1 MTLSKQLVV
10 LICALVILL
19 FAGSFAISVE
29 YTRSYLN
36 TQLASLARD
45 AATTLGFKASDDM
58 AGQDR
63 AMVQVMTD
71 AVFDGGDYSQVRITD
86 MSGEVWVDRQA
97 SRELEG
103 VPDWFVRWLPLETPL
118 GEAAIMAG
126 WRQAGVVQVRSNPA
140 FAYQQLWQT
149 ARDSLMWFLAC
160 ALLVMLVGLVTMR
173 LMLRPLKEV
182 EAQAEAICRR
192 EFPVVQRRP
201 FTLEFRRVVEAMNRL
216 SSRVKR
222 MLDESEQLADKL
234 RQQAFTD
241 PVTGLANRR
250 RFMDTLAH
258 RVEDREHM
266 GSGVLLL
273 VQLNDFKAYNQQAG
287 YAAGDT
293 LLRRCAEVLQQ
304 VVPAG
309 RRGLLAHTAGAD
321 FAMLIEQL
329 DQAGARQL
337 AATASRA
344 VAGLY
349 RELSL
354 PSSDVAHVGGAL
366 FHGQTASEWLAE
378 ADLAL
383 RQAQR
388 DGANAVQLLAS
399 EAAGGHAHG
408 AAEWR
413 RLLEQVLESGAWEL
427 ARQPVFATADRSVL
441 HEELFLR
448 IPDPDRPGEQ
458 LSAGQFLPMAE
469 SVGLSANLDRAVL
482 SRVMDEID
490 AGRHA
495 CRQAINLS
503 PASLRDADFVAWLQ
517 AEMAARPV
525 VAGQLIVEFPEYGAS
540 LAEGLGE
547 LVAALET
554 LGVEVALDHFGS
566 GFSSLAQVRALKA
579 HYLKLDGSLVR
590 SLESD
595 SDARFFVQALTK
607 IAHGLEMQVVADS
620 VENAAVWD
628 LLQELGVDGGRGYW
642 LARPQVAP

>member
-1 MTLSKQLVV
+1 MTLSKQLVL

-19 FAGSFAISVE
+19 FAGSFAISVQ

-58 AGQDR
+58 AAQDR
-63 AMVQVMTD
+63 AMVQVMSD
-71 AVFDGGDYSQVRITD
+71 AVFDSGDYSRVRITD
-86 MSGEVWVDRQA
+86 MAGEVWVDRQA
-97 SRELEG
+97 SRRLEG
-103 VPDWFVRWLPLETPL
+103 VPDWFVRWLPLQTPQ

-126 WRQAGVVQVRSNPA
+126 WRQAGIVQVRSNPA

-160 ALLVMLVGLVTMR
+160 ALLVMFGGLVAMR

-182 EAQAEAICRR
+182 EAQAQAICRR
-192 EFPVVQRRP
+192 EFPVVERRP

-250 RFMDTLAH
+250 RFMDTLGH

-266 GSGVLLL
+266 GSGMLLL
-273 VQLNDFKAYNQQAG
+273 LQLNEFKAYNQQAG
-287 YAAGDT
+287 YAAGDA
-293 LLRRCAEVLQQ
+293 LLQRCAEVLQQ
-304 VVPAG
+304 VMPAD
-309 RRGLLAHTAGAD
+309 RRALLAHTAGAD
-321 FAMLIEQL
+321 FAMLVEQL
-329 DQAGARQL
+329 SEQEARGLADAAGL
-337 AATASRA
+337 A

-354 PSSDVAHVGGAL
+354 PSPDVAHAGGAL

-378 ADLAL
+378 ADMAL

-388 DGANAVQLLAS
+388 AGANAVHLATPES
-399 EAAGGHAHG
+399 VASQAHG

-413 RLLEQVLESGAWEL
+413 RLLEDVLARDAWEL
-427 ARQPVFATADRSVL
+427 ARQPVFASGDRSLL

-448 IPDPDRPGEQ
+448 IPDPDRPGGQ
-458 LSAGQFLPMAE
+458 LNAGQFLPMAE
-469 SVGLSANLDRAVL
+469 GCGLSAALDKAVL
-482 SRVMDEID
+482 TRVMTEIE

-503 PASLRDADFVAWLQ
+503 PASLRDSGFVAWLQ
-517 AEMAARPV
+517 QEIAARPA
-525 VAGQLIVEFPEYGAS
+525 VAGRLIVEFPEYGAA
-540 LAEGLGE
+540 LADDLAE
-547 LVAALET
+547 LVAAMEA

-566 GFSSLAQVRALKA
+566 GFSSLAQLRALKV

-590 SLESD
+590 SLETD
-595 SDARFFVQALTK
+595 SDARFFVQALAK

-620 VENAAVWD
+620 VESEAVWG
-628 LLQELGVDGGRGYW
+628 LLRELGVDGGRGYW
-642 LARPQVAP
+642 LARPQVTP